1 MNKILDIGNL
11 MDDRKLEEF
20 ELEDYEDIGYELEEY
35 EIIPHKL
42 DLDSATL

>member
-1 MNKILDIGNL
+1 MNKILDVGSL
-11 MDDRKLEEF
+11 LLDGKLEEF

-42 DLDSATL
+42 DLESATL

>member
-1 MNKILDIGNL
+1 MVDG
-11 MDDRKLEEF
+11 KLEEF

-35 EIIPHKL
+35 EVIPYKL